1 MRKIYIDMDGVLAAF
16 HKRYDELYNEEARED
31 YSLSNNKK
39 KDAYQRRFSQFVE
52 GRNFADPVMLFA
64 LVEVG
69 PQESPTSDLGVD
81 FTWTMT
87 FRFLRDDLLSPTLDF
102 NASMS
107 YGFNL
112 NPLPGTYGAE
122 LHPEVGDII
131 QYQNG
136 YWEVD
141 NTNAT
146 QFFTGKDPQ
155 YPYTDAN
162 GNNPLNPGLDQ
173 FGYNVEVRCDCH
185 YVPSD
190 RLNIIKS
197 RM

>member
-1 MRKIYIDMDGVLAAF
+1 MALYGGARDISMFRRVNRELMGSIISQEVIYY
-16 HKRYDELYNEEARED
+16 KYNITTTKTNMYGE
-31 YSLSNNKK
+31 S
-39 KDAYQRRFSQFVE
+39 VE
-52 GRNFADPVMLFA
+52 GRNFADPVILFA
-64 LVEVG
+64 LIELG
-69 PQESPTSDLGVD
+69 SPESPTSDLGVD
-81 FTWTMT
+81 FTWPIT
-87 FRFLRDDLLSPTLDF
+87 FRFLKDDLLSPTLDY

-107 YGFNL
+107 FGSNL
-112 NPLPGTYGAE
+112 NPLPGTYGANIQ
-122 LHPEVGDII
+122 PAVGDVI

-141 NTNAT
+141 NTYNT
-146 QFFTGKDPQ
+146 QYFTGKNPEF
-155 YPYTDAN
+155 PYTDAD

-173 FGYNVEVRCDCH
+173 FGYSVEVRCDCH

>member
-1 MRKIYIDMDGVLAAF
+1 MALYGGSRDISLFRNVNRELMGNIVSQEVIYY
-16 HKRYDELYNEEARED
+16 KYNINTTKTNMYGE
-31 YSLSNNKK
+31 SI
-39 KDAYQRRFSQFVE
+39 E
-52 GRNFADPVMLFA
+52 GRNFSSPVILFSRIQ
-64 LVEVG
+64 VG
-69 PQESPTSDLGVD
+69 PQEAPVSELGVD

-87 FRFLRDDLLSPTLDF
+87 FFFLRDDLLNKNPDF
-102 NASMS
+102 NPAN
-107 YGFNL
+107 GI
-112 NPLPGTYGAE
+112 YGAN
-122 LHPEVGDII
+122 LHPEVGDVIN
-131 QYQNG
+131 YQNG

-146 QFFTGKDPQ
+146 QFFMGKDPD

-162 GNNPLNPGLDQ
+162 GNNPLNPGLQD

>member
-1 MRKIYIDMDGVLAAF
+1 MALYGGARDISMFRKVNRELMGNIISEEVIYY
-16 HKRYDELYNEEARED
+16 KYNVTTTKTNMYGE
-31 YSLSNNKK
+31 S
-39 KDAYQRRFSQFVE
+39 VE

-64 LVEVG
+64 LVEIG

-107 YGFNL
+107 FGSNL

-122 LHPEVGDII
+122 IHPEVGDII

-155 YPYTDAN
+155 FPYTDAN

>member
-1 MRKIYIDMDGVLAAF
+1 MALYGGARDVSMFRRVNLELMGNIISQEVIYY
-16 HKRYDELYNEEARED
+16 KYNVTTTKTNMYGE
-31 YSLSNNKK
+31 S
-39 KDAYQRRFSQFVE
+39 VE

-64 LVEVG
+64 LIELG
-69 PQESPTSDLGVD
+69 SPESPTSDLGVD
-81 FTWTMT
+81 FTWPIT
-87 FRFLRDDLLSPTLDF
+87 FRFLKDDLLSPTLDY
-102 NASMS
+102 NISMS
-107 YGFNL
+107 FGSNL
-112 NPLPGTYGAE
+112 NPLPGTYGAN
-122 LHPEVGDII
+122 LQPEVGDVI

-141 NTNAT
+141 NTYDT
-146 QFFTGKDPQ
+146 QYFTGKNPSFPNNDG
-155 YPYTDAN
+155 N

-173 FGYNVEVRCDCH
+173 FGYSVEVRCDCH

>member
-1 MRKIYIDMDGVLAAF
+1 MA
-16 HKRYDELYNEEARED
+16 LYG
-31 YSLSNNKK
+31 
-39 KDAYQRRFSQFVE
+39 E
-52 GRNFADPVMLFA
+52 GRDISMFRRVNRELMGNIISQEVIYYKYKVGDTATNMYGEAYEGRTFVDPVMLFA
-64 LVEVG
+64 LIEVG

-87 FRFLRDDLLSPTLDF
+87 FRFLRDDLLSK
-102 NASMS
+102 
-107 YGFNL
+107 L
-112 NPLPGTYGAE
+112 NPINQGSFGTFQNPPLQYGAE
-122 LHPEVGDII
+122 VHPEVGDII

-146 QFFTGKDPQ
+146 QFTVGKDPE
-155 YPYTDAN
+155 YPYYDAA
-162 GNNPLNPGLDQ
+162 GNNPLNPGLEK
-173 FGYNVEVRCDCH
+173 FGWDVEVRCDCH

-190 RLNIIKS
+190 RLNIILS

>member
-1 MRKIYIDMDGVLAAF
+1 MALYGGARDISMFRKVNRELMGNIISEEVIYY
-16 HKRYDELYNEEARED
+16 KYNVTTTKTNMYGE
-31 YSLSNNKK
+31 S
-39 KDAYQRRFSQFVE
+39 VE
-52 GRNFADPVMLFA
+52 GRNFADPVVLFA

-69 PQESPTSDLGVD
+69 GTTSPVSDLGVD
-81 FTWTMT
+81 FAWPLT
-87 FRFLRDDLLSPTLDF
+87 FKFLRDDLLSPTLDY

-107 YGFNL
+107 FGSNL
-112 NPLPGTYGAE
+112 NPLPGTYGANI
-122 LHPEVGDII
+122 HPEVGDVI

-146 QFFTGKDPQ
+146 QFFMGKDPN
-155 YPYTDAN
+155 YPYNN
-162 GNNPLNPGLDQ
+162 GDGTPNPINPGLEN
-173 FGYNVEVRCDCH
+173 FGYNVGVECVCH

>member
-1 MRKIYIDMDGVLAAF
+1 MALYGGARDMSMFRKVNRELMGNIISEEVIYY
-16 HKRYDELYNEEARED
+16 KYNVTTTKTNMYGE
-31 YSLSNNKK
+31 S
-39 KDAYQRRFSQFVE
+39 VE

-69 PQESPTSDLGVD
+69 PQESPVSDLGVD

-107 YGFNL
+107 FGSNL

-146 QFFTGKDPQ
+146 QFFMGKDPD
-155 YPYTDAN
+155 YPYYDAN

>member
-1 MRKIYIDMDGVLAAF
+1 MALYGGARDISMFRKVNRELMGNIISEEVIYY
-16 HKRYDELYNEEARED
+16 KYNVTTTKTNMYGE
-31 YSLSNNKK
+31 S
-39 KDAYQRRFSQFVE
+39 FE
-52 GRNFADPVMLFA
+52 GRNFADPVTLFA
-64 LVEVG
+64 LVEIG

-87 FRFLRDDLLSPTLDF
+87 FRFLRDDLLSPTLDY

-107 YGFNL
+107 FGSNL
-112 NPLPGTYGAE
+112 NPLPGTYGANI
-122 LHPEVGDII
+122 HPEVGDVI

-146 QFFTGKDPQ
+146 QFFTGKDPD
-155 YPYTDAN
+155 YPYNN
-162 GNNPLNPGLDQ
+162 GDGTPNPINPGLDQ

>member
-1 MRKIYIDMDGVLAAF
+1 MALYGGSRDISLFRKVNRELMGNIISEEVIYYKYKVGDTQVNMYG
-16 HKRYDELYNEEARED
+16 EA
-31 YSLSNNKK
+31 S
-39 KDAYQRRFSQFVE
+39 E
-52 GRNFADPVMLFA
+52 GRTFADPVMLFA

-69 PQESPTSDLGVD
+69 PQEAPVSDLGVD
-81 FTWTMT
+81 FTWTLT
-87 FRFLRDDLLSPTLDF
+87 FRFLRDDLLSPLLDF
-102 NASMS
+102 NAGMK
-107 YGFNL
+107 YGSNL
-112 NPLPGTYGAE
+112 NPLSGSYGAE

-131 QYQNG
+131 NYQNG

-155 YPYTDAN
+155 YPYYDAA
-162 GNNPLNPGLDQ
+162 GNNPLNPGLEN

-190 RLNIIKS
+190 RVNIILS